1 MNWYILLLTLAEEK
15 FLTSA
20 RIALRNSFIVLNLS
34 KKASDDS
41 GDKAL
46 SVWLALLSLGP
57 GVPVGV
63 AVGVNVELAVRLAV
77 LEESDGIFSGARG
90 GKFLRLEFICFAGK
104 LVAFKLEV
112 AALLVFLNAASAK
125 GVPWV
130 LEGREESKTAALFLL
145 GNAAT
150 PAAPAPDDDDDDD
163 DDEAA
168 EPNCKTEEDFKM
180 GKRDPK
186 LESEIEE
193 VEVSETRLFACW
205 AESLTS

>member
-1 MNWYILLLTLAEEK
+1 MTWYILLLTLAEEK

-20 RIALRNSFIVLNLS
+20 RIALRNSFIVIN
-34 KKASDDS
+34 
-41 GDKAL
+41 KAL

-77 LEESDGIFSGARG
+77 VEESDGIFSGARG

-163 DDEAA
+163 DDDEAA